1 MLLGRLPQFYQKS
14 GPWGYSINVIQII
27 EPKEGQLNRVVANRF
42 IRYSGGMAHNIEMS
56 KLGKAKMAYA
66 DREIPWHR
74 LGVPMKGLQTAA
86 SMLAAAEAD
95 FDVVLAE
102 VAAVDAN
109 GEILRNPD
117 GTIVRITDSRA
128 TLRVNQDGSFD
139 GLSTVGTRFAIQ
151 QNREVMDRAIDV
163 VGATD
168 GDAVVDTCGVLD
180 EGREFF
186 ACIDLGSLVIDPLGV
201 KDKIQR
207 YLLVRNG
214 HNGKT
219 PITFANT
226 SIRAVCKNTVMAG
239 LSSAQSVFTA
249 RHTRNADIAME
260 EARTILG
267 MSVAWSKAFTETA
280 NSLLAIS
287 MTPMKIDKVI
297 QKTFPVKSDETERQ
311 KNNREEIWSL
321 VKGIYVN
328 SNNAGGYGENG
339 WSMYNTIGEYL
350 DHYRDGNAM
359 DKANA
364 SMSIYSWV
372 TKTKKETE
380 RLILSLA

>member
-1 MLLGRLPQFYQKS
+1 
-14 GPWGYSINVIQII
+14 
-27 EPKEGQLNRVVANRF
+27 
-42 IRYSGGMAHNIEMS
+42 MAHNIEIG

-74 LGVPMKGLQTAA
+74 LGVPMKGLQTAEA
-86 SMLAAAEAD
+86 MLAAAEAD
-95 FDVVLAE
+95 FDVVLAD

-117 GTIVRITDSRA
+117 GTIVKITDSRA
-128 TLRVNQDGSFD
+128 TLRVNADGTFD
-139 GLSTVGTRFAIQ
+139 GLSTVGTRFTIQ
-151 QNREVMDRAIDV
+151 QNREVMDRALDV

-186 ACIDLGSLVIDPLGV
+186 ACIDLGALVIDPIGV
-201 KDKIQR
+201 NDTIQR

-226 SIRAVCKNTVMAG
+226 SIRAVCKNTVIAG

-249 RHTRNADIAME
+249 RHTRNADSAME

-267 MSVAWSKAFTETA
+267 MSVEWAKAFSETA
-280 NSLLAIS
+280 NQLLKID
-287 MTPMKIDKVI
+287 MTPQKIDKVL
-297 QKTFPVKSDETERQ
+297 QKTFPIKREETERQ
-311 KNNREEIWSL
+311 KNNREEIWSV

-328 SNNAGGYGENG
+328 SNNAGGYGNNG
-339 WSMYNTIGEYL
+339 WSMLNAVGEYL
-350 DHYRDGNAM
+350 DHYRDGNAT

-364 SMSIYSWV
+364 SMNIYSWV

-380 RLILSLA
+380 HFILSLA